1 MEKFTADYSSNKYDE
16 QIQQDIA
23 LGNSIGV
30 TGTPTLF
37 INGKRLTKRSVEDFK
52 EAINNALKKK

>member
-37 INGKRLTKRSVEDFK
+37 INGKRLMKRSVEDFK